1 MGRDGLHL
9 RELQG
14 KRISV
19 AQGEEQDGVAVLRH
33 ICGQRNLTEIKFVRD
48 FSISQ
53 EKIWLVTLCGNLH
66 TLAEMYAQK
75 KLVTHYK
82 KKKPKISEKPE
93 SENSSCQIC

>member
-1 MGRDGLHL
+1 M

-82 KKKPKISEKPE
+82 KKNQKSVKNLRVKIPPAKYARHTR
-93 SENSSCQIC
+93 